1 MNRVTPA
8 EIKSLADYELAR
20 DAFRKR
26 VLEVKDARR
35 VRVGEHL
42 TFLFENHETVLYQ
55 IQEMLRVE
63 RITEPKAIAH
73 EIETYNDLIAAPDEL
88 VATLLV
94 EYEEPG
100 ERARMLR
107 ELVGLDRH
115 VSLIVV
121 GAAPC
126 RAVFDE
132 AQMSEQK
139 ISSVHYVRFPLG
151 ADRAAALRGGAG
163 AAIVVDHPRMS
174 ARTELGAAQLAAL
187 RSDLG
192 EAAR

>member
-8 EIKSLADYELAR
+8 EIKALADYELAR

-35 VRVGEHL
+35 VRVGKHL
-42 TFLFENHETVLYQ
+42 TFLFENHDTVLYQ

-63 RITEPKAIAH
+63 RIIEPKAIAH
-73 EIETYNDLIAAPDEL
+73 EIRTYNDLIAGPDEL

-94 EYEEPG
+94 EYEDAD
-100 ERARMLR
+100 ERTRMLR
-107 ELVGLDRH
+107 DLVGLDRH
-115 VSLIVV
+115 VSLIVD
-121 GAAPC
+121 GHAPC
-126 RAVFDE
+126 LAVFDE

-151 ADRAAALRGGAG
+151 KEGAEALRGGAG
-163 AAIVVDHPRMS
+163 ATLVVDHPRMS
-174 ARTELGAAQLAAL
+174 ERAVLDAEKLAAL
-187 RSDLG
+187 RLDLAG
-192 EAAR
+192 H

>member
-8 EIKSLADYELAR
+8 EIKSLGDYELAR

-26 VLEVKDARR
+26 VLEVKDVRR

-42 TFLFENHETVLYQ
+42 TFLFENHDTVLYQ

-73 EIETYNDLIAAPDEL
+73 EVATYNDLIAAPDEL

-94 EYEEPG
+94 EYEEAG

-115 VSLIVV
+115 VSLVV
-121 GAAPC
+121 DGKPPC

-132 AQMSEQK
+132 AQVSEQK

-151 ADRAAALRGGAG
+151 GDRAGALRGGAG
-163 AAIVVDHPRMS
+163 AAIVVDHPRMA

-187 RSDLG
+187 GTDLVAVAG
-192 EAAR
+192 

>member
-26 VLEVKDARR
+26 VLEVKEVRR

-42 TFLFENHETVLYQ
+42 TFLFENHDTVLYQ

-63 RITEPKAIAH
+63 RITEPTAIAH
-73 EIETYNDLIAAPDEL
+73 EIRTYNDLIAGADEL

-107 ELVGLDRH
+107 ELVGLDHH
-115 VSLIVV
+115 VSFIVD

-151 ADRAAALRGGAG
+151 KEGAEALRGGAG
-163 AAIVVDHPRMS
+163 ATLVVDHPRMS
-174 ARTELGAAQLAAL
+174 ERAVLTTENLTALCLDLA
-187 RSDLG
+187 G
-192 EAAR
+192 H

>member
-1 MNRVTPA
+1 MKRVEPA

-26 VLEVKDARR
+26 VLEVKNVRR

-42 TFLFENHETVLYQ
+42 TILFENHDTVLYQ

-63 RITEPKAIAH
+63 RITEPTAIAH
-73 EIETYNDLIAAPDEL
+73 EIRTYNELIAGPDEL

-115 VSLIVV
+115 VSLVV
-121 GAAPC
+121 DGEAPC
-126 RAVFDE
+126 RALFDE

-151 ADRAAALRGGAG
+151 GDRSVALRDGAG
-163 AAIVVDHPRMS
+163 AALVVDHPRMS
-174 ARTELGAAQLAAL
+174 ERAVLDAESLAAL
-187 RSDLG
+187 RSDL
-192 EAAR
+192 ADR